1 MSIENISLIIKISSY
16 FVMIIICILFFIL
29 LYKLIKKV
37 DISKYRIDKE
47 IDKKYKNDG
56 KISSMKMN
64 MSKMGIMYRVQD
76 YDLNPSWYILVR
88 ITVGVLIGVILYLLT
103 NKIIIIA
110 IGIFAGYIIVPI
122 YFKKKNKDD
131 NEDMMMDLYN
141 TYANFKIQMGAGIYI
156 IDSLEAAHNIANNK
170 RYKEALGELILN
182 FADKTIPTEEAINI
196 FKNRFDNRQI
206 DKLCALLE
214 NCIQYGNSEEYAQD
228 IMTEIQSLITANTLK
243 TENDI
248 ENKAGLI
255 KFAFFGVIIFLVAYS
270 LYMEFANISLFE

>member
-29 LYKLIKKV
+29 LYKLIKKI

-88 ITVGVLIGVILYLLT
+88 IMVGVLIGVILYLLT
-103 NKIIIIA
+103 NKMIIIA

-122 YFKKKNKDD
+122 YFKKKNK
-131 NEDMMMDLYN
+131 
-141 TYANFKIQMGAGIYI
+141 
-156 IDSLEAAHNIANNK
+156 
-170 RYKEALGELILN
+170 
-182 FADKTIPTEEAINI
+182 
-196 FKNRFDNRQI
+196 
-206 DKLCALLE
+206 
-214 NCIQYGNSEEYAQD
+214 
-228 IMTEIQSLITANTLK
+228 EI
-243 TENDI
+243 
-248 ENKAGLI
+248 
-255 KFAFFGVIIFLVAYS
+255 
-270 LYMEFANISLFE
+270 

>member
-29 LYKLIKKV
+29 LYKLIKKI

-88 ITVGVLIGVILYLLT
+88 IMVGILIGVILYLLT
-103 NKIIIIA
+103 NKMIIIA

-156 IDSLEAAHNIANNK
+156 IDSLEAAHKTANNK

-182 FADKTIPTEEAINI
+182 FADKTIPMEEAINI

-214 NCIQYGNSEEYAQD
+214 NCIQYGNSEEYARD
-228 IMTEIQSLITANTLK
+228 IMIEIQSLITANTLK

-255 KFAFFGVIIFLVAYS
+255 KFAFFGTIIFLVAYS
-270 LYMEFANISLFE
+270 LYMEFADISLF